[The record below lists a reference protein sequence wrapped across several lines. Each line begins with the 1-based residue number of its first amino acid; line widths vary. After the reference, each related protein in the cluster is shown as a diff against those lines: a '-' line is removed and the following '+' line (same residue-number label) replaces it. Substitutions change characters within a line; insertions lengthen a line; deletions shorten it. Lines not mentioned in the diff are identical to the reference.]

1 MKTLLIR
8 ILALLLVA
16 CMLLPLMVRA
26 AEVTDDG
33 HVIAQPEL
41 LEQFDFPDDWSAD
54 ALRFCV
60 GNGILKGRNDG
71 LAPGANITR
80 AETAAI
86 LVRLLGAVSA
96 EPDLSRFT
104 DADPA
109 AWYYPELAAAVEQGI
124 LKGTGET
131 TLNPDGFVTREQAVV
146 MLSRA
151 FGIHAE
157 DPYYWKTFADS
168 EDCAGYARYA
178 VSALAEQGILKGYPD
193 GTFRPAQP
201 ITRAQMASLLY
212 GLVTAVCGDGAELP
226 ETAAVLYR
234 GAESLAE
241 GLDLPGSLTLGCG
254 QSGEI
259 DLSGLMLGGKLIL
272 RPQSGS
278 TVTLTGCRTEAVVC
292 AADDMTLVLTDA
304 VDTCVILGA
313 NVTVTGPGTVAHLI
327 LGSGTA
333 VIEAA
338 CGEIIDQT
346 KADPLKE
353 VETLTVWDI
362 VTEDTALYSYT
373 DLTGWKRDLPAGTR
387 LRHYY
392 YREGNGFAS
401 VYTEDGRFGFVDI
414 DCIQIPTEP
423 LYIAPPYSREIAEGF
438 VNAKGYD
445 SSTRY
450 MIWVS
455 LKTQTVNV
463 FEGEEGNWT
472 LIRSMPC
479 ASGKNSTPTC
489 RGEFSIQKKLGEWD
503 FGSYKVK
510 NVTVFYEGY
519 AFHSRIYNR
528 SYTQMLDDAI
538 GYPASDGCLRMLDED
553 CRYIVDEMPYGTRVV
568 VY

>member
-1 MKTLLIR
+1 MKSLFVR

-26 AEVTDDG
+26 AEVTSDG

-41 LEQFDFPDDWSAD
+41 LEQFEFPNDWSAD

-60 GNGILKGRNDG
+60 GNGILKGRTEG
-71 LAPGANITR
+71 LAPGATVTR

-86 LVRLLGAVSA
+86 LVRLLGAVSL
-96 EPDLSRFT
+96 EPDLSRFA
-104 DADPA
+104 DADQA
-109 AWYYPELAAAVEQGI
+109 AWYYPEVAAAVEQGI

-151 FGIHAE
+151 FGIHTT
-157 DPYYWKTFADS
+157 DPYLWKTFADG
-168 EDCAGYARYA
+168 EKCASYARYA
-178 VSALAEQGILKGYPD
+178 VSALAERGILRGYPD
-193 GTFRPAQP
+193 GTLRPGEP
-201 ITRAQMASLLY
+201 ITRAQMAVLLY
-212 GLVTAVCGDGAELP
+212 GVVTALCGDGDGFP
-226 ETAAVLYR
+226 GTSSVLYR
-234 GAESLAE
+234 GTEPIPE
-241 GLDLPGSLTLGCG
+241 GLALPGSLILGCG

-259 DLSGLMLGGKLIL
+259 TLSNLTLSGSLIL
-272 RPQSGS
+272 RPQAGS
-278 TVTLTGCRTEAVVC
+278 IVTLAACRAEAVVC
-292 AADDMTLVLTDA
+292 AADDMTLILADA

-313 NVTVTGPGTVAHLI
+313 NVTVTGPGAVGHLI
-327 LGSGTA
+327 LTNDTA
-333 VIEAA
+333 RVEADCA
-338 CGEIIDQT
+338 AVTDQT
-346 KADPLKE
+346 VPDPLKE

-373 DLTGWKRDLPAGTR
+373 DLTGWRRDLPAGTR

-401 VYTEDGRFGFVDI
+401 VFTEDGRFGYADI
-414 DCIQIPTEP
+414 DCIHIPTEQLP
-423 LYIAPPYSREIAEGF
+423 IAPAYSREIAQGF

-445 SSTRY
+445 SDTRY
-450 MIWVS
+450 LIWVS

-479 ASGKNSTPTC
+479 ASGKNATPTC
-489 RGEFSIQKKLGEWD
+489 QGEFSIQKKLWEWD
-503 FGSYKVK
+503 FGTYKVK
-510 NVTVFYEGY
+510 NVTVFHGGY

-528 SYTQMLDDAI
+528 SYTQLLDDAI

-553 CRYIVDEMPYGTRVV
+553 CRYIMDEMPYGTRVV

>member
-157 DPYYWKTFADS
+157 DPYYWKTFSDS

-178 VSALAEQGILKGYPD
+178 VSALAEQEILKAVH
-193 GTFRPAQP
+193 RQQLP
-201 ITRAQMASLLY
+201 I
-212 GLVTAVCGDGAELP
+212 
-226 ETAAVLYR
+226 
-234 GAESLAE
+234 
-241 GLDLPGSLTLGCG
+241 
-254 QSGEI
+254 
-259 DLSGLMLGGKLIL
+259 
-272 RPQSGS
+272 
-278 TVTLTGCRTEAVVC
+278 
-292 AADDMTLVLTDA
+292 
-304 VDTCVILGA
+304 
-313 NVTVTGPGTVAHLI
+313 
-327 LGSGTA
+327 
-333 VIEAA
+333 
-338 CGEIIDQT
+338 
-346 KADPLKE
+346 
-353 VETLTVWDI
+353 
-362 VTEDTALYSYT
+362 
-373 DLTGWKRDLPAGTR
+373 
-387 LRHYY
+387 
-392 YREGNGFAS
+392 
-401 VYTEDGRFGFVDI
+401 
-414 DCIQIPTEP
+414 
-423 LYIAPPYSREIAEGF
+423 
-438 VNAKGYD
+438 
-445 SSTRY
+445 
-450 MIWVS
+450 
-455 LKTQTVNV
+455 
-463 FEGEEGNWT
+463 
-472 LIRSMPC
+472 
-479 ASGKNSTPTC
+479 
-489 RGEFSIQKKLGEWD
+489 
-503 FGSYKVK
+503 VK
-510 NVTVFYEGY
+510 NVCPIDHKTERANV
-519 AFHSRIYNR
+519 
-528 SYTQMLDDAI
+528 DALVRDLEAM
-538 GYPASDGCLRMLDED
+538 YPGLPNKIISAMQKGELA
-553 CRYIVDEMPYGTRVV
+553 GW
-568 VY
+568 